1 MALLYSVARSLAS
14 GRDAHLAMRNQL
26 TVRFWPRDPKI
37 NMPAWVFCVSEG
49 ADLKFWVWPQDDFY
63 ELFNS

>member
-1 MALLYSVARSLAS
+1 
-14 GRDAHLAMRNQL
+14 MRNQL
-26 TVRFWPRDPKI
+26 TVRLWPRDPKI